1 MEKANL
7 PPPLVDPEVDL
18 RDFVFMPLDVVRL
31 RDSDLG
37 VVCTDAEI
45 RSALWLWC
53 ASWHQVPAASL
64 PDDDRVLAHMAGF
77 GRGDDALRRWS
88 DVRDGALR
96 GYVKCSD
103 GRLYHSVIAEKA
115 REAWVEKTEFRRRR
129 EEFRR
134 RQSERARSRWQGG
147 DSSNSESPASVAG
160 RNDARD
166 DTNGGAGRIDPRHAD
181 GNAGRH
187 AKAALRD
194 VMPMKGT
201 GTGTEKGTGTGI
213 KEEDSSSSPPSPTER
228 KGRGPI
234 EYPETFLRDFWAV
247 YPRPTHKIE
256 ALKAW
261 RKAVDLAG
269 GGDTGRERIKRAAE
283 AFSETSRGKDPQYLP
298 YPASWLNA
306 GAWDDPTPVASAAPR
321 RPGYVP
327 LGNGG

>member
-1 MEKANL
+1 MEKAT
-7 PPPLVDPEVDL
+7 PTPPLVDPDVDL

-37 VVCTDAEI
+37 VVCSDAEI
-45 RSALWLWC
+45 RAALWLWC
-53 ASWHQVPAASL
+53 ASWHQVPASSL

-77 GRGDDALRRWS
+77 GRGEEALRRWN

-96 GYVKCSD
+96 GYVRCDD
-103 GRLYHSVIAEKA
+103 GRLYHPVIAEKA
-115 REAWVEKTEFRRRR
+115 REAWTEKTEFRRRR

-134 RQSERARSRWQGG
+134 RQSERAKSRWSHG
-147 DSSNSESPASVAG
+147 DSPNSEGAASEGAGPHGPNTSP
-160 RNDARD
+160 D
-166 DTNGGAGRIDPRHAD
+166 DTARNAGVY
-181 GNAGRH
+181 AGRH

-213 KEEDSSSSPPSPTER
+213 KEDSSSSTPTAR
-228 KGRGPI
+228 KKARGPI
-234 EYPETFLRDFWAV
+234 VYPETFLSEFWSL

-261 RKAVDLAG
+261 EKAVDLAG
-269 GGDTGRERIKRAAE
+269 GGDEGVGRLRRAVEAFAE
-283 AFSETSRGKDPQYLP
+283 ASRGKDPNYLP

-306 GAWDDPTPVASAAPR
+306 GAWDDPTPSPAAAPR